1 MPSFSDWY
9 SQQYSA
15 WNRTRRLRA
24 TPYLARTDTNT
35 SRRATALAAGTDNP
49 PPTTTGVEAV
59 STEPQT
65 EKRQETL
72 FGPNIGI
79 VSDGPAWAQ
88 SGDTK
93 KGTLSDYLTP
103 EIVRRWVETSKET
116 IQPTTTLQALV
127 NLKRPTLKLSPVT
140 LQPSE
145 DPSEDPANAESHN
158 NHALEFEYDCDAP
171 KCNITVQVIVSNHSS
186 LSENLDRITV
196 YESSTEGGFG
206 RLLTL
211 EDGAT
216 IELGRFEHMGHG
228 VPVADAEKTPKAD
241 KAVVTT
247 EVSEVS
253 EAPTQTIVTTPA
265 PTLENQENARRRR
278 FAALH
283 FRRRA
288 QNQSVSGPALAVLD
302 NDAAAATEEGVRIA
316 IRLVALDELGKEL
329 SSVNRQM
336 TYLHVIRFGP
346 QVPDGE
352 DNRPWVVKVVKREA
366 TIGSHT
372 FHLHEIYGLS
382 STSTSVQ
389 PTTAPDATPIAAHT
403 YPPTVPVPPTEDE
416 PSSECLVC
424 LSSPREVVLLP
435 CRHLVACKECAINMV
450 EFGAGG
456 AITHAEEP
464 ATTAEAQPAETA
476 EAPPTADDSVPPA
489 SAGEEISV
497 PAETTTRDGEADHLS
512 NPPATDASQAPVE
525 PVGDSTPEASSS
537 PPPPMASAMPAQAT
551 PNVHPIAPVPPN
563 PRRKRRAKGWFC
575 PVCRQRKS
583 FSFRISPSL
592 SPSFLPPSCLFTLIR
607 SDFRVRFLT
616 PILSQRTHP
625 CCGSR
630 PLLRRWRTLK
640 KANVSRRRL
649 LTTRWLIPPPPIKP
663 PLGSPQR
670 QSRRPR
676 SRRSRLRARCARYS
690 CRDCSVAPLMP
701 RPLFDLA

>member
-9 SQQYSA
+9 SQQYAA

-35 SRRATALAAGTDNP
+35 SRRATAIATGTENP
-49 PPTTTGVEAV
+49 PSTTTGVEAV

-79 VSDGPAWAQ
+79 VGDGPAWAQ
-88 SGDTK
+88 SEDAK

-103 EIVRRWVETSKET
+103 EIVKRWVETSKDT

-145 DPSEDPANAESHN
+145 DPSEDPTNAESHN

-171 KCNITVQVIVSNHSS
+171 KCSITVQVIVSNHSS
-186 LSENLDRITV
+186 PSENLDRINV
-196 YESSTEGGFG
+196 YEAVTEGGFG
-206 RLLTL
+206 RFLTL
-211 EDGAT
+211 EDGAM
-216 IELGRFEHMGHG
+216 IELGRFEHMGQG
-228 VPVADAEKTPKAD
+228 SPVVDAEKTPKAD
-241 KAVVTT
+241 KTVVTT

-253 EAPTQTIVTTPA
+253 DAPTQVVVTPTPA
-265 PTLENQENARRRR
+265 PTLENQENARKRR
-278 FAALH
+278 FVALH

-288 QNQSVSGPALAVLD
+288 ENQSVSGPALAVLD

-329 SSVNRQM
+329 SV
-336 TYLHVIRFGP
+336 Y
-346 QVPDGE
+346 GE

-366 TIGSHT
+366 TASTCPSFTRIGSHT

-389 PTTAPDATPIAAHT
+389 PTAPDATPVAAHT
-403 YPPTVPVPPTEDE
+403 YPPTVPVPPAEDE

-464 ATTAEAQPAETA
+464 ATTAETQPAEAT
-476 EAPPTADDSVPPA
+476 EAPATVDDSAPLA
-489 SAGEEISV
+489 STGEEEEASG
-497 PAETTTRDGEADHLS
+497 PAAAATGGGEADHPS
-512 NPPATDASQAPVE
+512 NPPATDTLVE
-525 PVGDSTPEASSS
+525 PIGDSSPETSS
-537 PPPPMASAMPAQAT
+537 PPPPTASATPAQAT
-551 PNVHPIAPVPPN
+551 PNVLPIAPVPSN

-575 PVCRQRKS
+575 PVCRQPYTS
-583 FSFRISPSL
+583 LLRITTT
-592 SPSFLPPSCLFTLIR
+592 PPTMEDTEEGKRVSTSTIDHPLANTAPIDQAAATARTRASARGGGAYAFTL
-607 SDFRVRFLT
+607 
-616 PILSQRTHP
+616 
-625 CCGSR
+625 
-630 PLLRRWRTLK
+630 
-640 KANVSRRRL
+640 
-649 LTTRWLIPPPPIKP
+649 
-663 PLGSPQR
+663 
-670 QSRRPR
+670 
-676 SRRSRLRARCARYS
+676 
-690 CRDCSVAPLMP
+690 VAPGVPAETTASHHRCLVP
-701 RPLFDLA
+701 CLI

>member
-9 SQQYSA
+9 SQQYGA

-35 SRRATALAAGTDNP
+35 SRRATALAT
-49 PPTTTGVEAV
+49 V

-65 EKRQETL
+65 EKRPETL

-88 SGDTK
+88 SEDAK
-93 KGTLSDYLTP
+93 KGTPSDYLTP
-103 EIVRRWVETSKET
+103 EIVRRWVETSKDT

-145 DPSEDPANAESHN
+145 DSSEDPANAESHN

-171 KCNITVQVIVSNHSS
+171 KCSITVQVIDSNHSS
-186 LSENLDRITV
+186 PSENLDRITV
-196 YESSTEGGFG
+196 YEAVTEGGFG

-216 IELGRFEHMGHG
+216 IELGRFEHIGQG
-228 VPVADAEKTPKAD
+228 SPVADADKIPKAD
-241 KAVVTT
+241 KTVVMT

-253 EAPTQTIVTTPA
+253 EGPTQTIVSPAPA
-265 PTLENQENARRRR
+265 PTFENQENARKRR
-278 FAALH
+278 FVALH

-346 QVPDGE
+346 LVTDGE

-382 STSTSVQ
+382 STSTSAQ
-389 PTTAPDATPIAAHT
+389 PTTAPDATPIVAHT
-403 YPPTVPVPPTEDE
+403 YPPTVPVPPAEDE

-464 ATTAEAQPAETA
+464 ATTAEAQTA
-476 EAPPTADDSVPPA
+476 EAADMPPTVDDSAPPA
-489 SAGEEISV
+489 STGDEASG
-497 PAETTTRDGEADHLS
+497 PAAAATGGDQADHPS
-512 NPPATDASQAPVE
+512 NPPATDALVE
-525 PVGDSTPEASSS
+525 PVGDSSPESSSS
-537 PPPPMASAMPAQAT
+537 PPPPTASATSAQAT
-551 PNVHPIAPVPPN
+551 PNVLPIAPVPPN

-575 PVCRQRKS
+575 PYTS
-583 FSFRISPSL
+583 
-592 SPSFLPPSCLFTLIR
+592 
-607 SDFRVRFLT
+607 
-616 PILSQRTHP
+616 
-625 CCGSR
+625 
-630 PLLRRWRTLK
+630 LLRITTTPPTMEDTKEGKR
-640 KANVSRRRL
+640 
-649 LTTRWLIPPPPIKP
+649 TTRWRIPLPPIKP
-663 PLGSPQR
+663 PLWH
-670 QSRRPR
+670 QSQCPRRR
-676 SRRSRLRARCARYS
+676 RLRLHARCARCS
-690 CRDCSVAPLMP
+690 CRDYSVAPPMP
-701 RPLFDLA
+701 PPLFDLAQSFNVFGEGSSP

>member
-9 SQQYSA
+9 SQQYAA

-35 SRRATALAAGTDNP
+35 SRRATALATGTENQP
-49 PPTTTGVEAV
+49 STTTGVEAV

-65 EKRQETL
+65 EKRPETL

-79 VSDGPAWAQ
+79 VGDGPAWAQ
-88 SGDTK
+88 SEDAK
-93 KGTLSDYLTP
+93 KGSPSDYLTP
-103 EIVRRWVETSKET
+103 EIVKRWVETSKDT

-171 KCNITVQVIVSNHSS
+171 KCSITVQVIVSNHSS
-186 LSENLDRITV
+186 PSENLDRITV
-196 YESSTEGGFG
+196 YEAVTEGGFG

-216 IELGRFEHMGHG
+216 IELGRFEHMGQG
-228 VPVADAEKTPKAD
+228 SPVADADKIPKAN
-241 KAVVTT
+241 KTVVTT

-253 EAPTQTIVTTPA
+253 EGPAQTIVTPAPA
-265 PTLENQENARRRR
+265 PTFENQENARKRR
-278 FAALH
+278 FVALH
-283 FRRRA
+283 FRRRT

-302 NDAAAATEEGVRIA
+302 NDAAAATEEGVRIS

-346 QVPDGE
+346 PVTDGE

-382 STSTSVQ
+382 STSTSAQ
-389 PTTAPDATPIAAHT
+389 PTTAPDATPTVAHT
-403 YPPTVPVPPTEDE
+403 YPPTVPVPPAEDE

-464 ATTAEAQPAETA
+464 TTTAEAQSA
-476 EAPPTADDSVPPA
+476 EAADMPPTVDDSAPPA
-489 SAGEEISV
+489 STGEEASG
-497 PAETTTRDGEADHLS
+497 PAAAATGGDEADDPS
-512 NPPATDASQAPVE
+512 NPPATDALVE
-525 PVGDSTPEASSS
+525 PVGDSSPESSSS
-537 PPPPMASAMPAQAT
+537 PPPPTVSATSAQAT
-551 PNVHPIAPVPPN
+551 PNVLPIAPVPPN

-575 PVCRQRKS
+575 PVCRQPYTS
-583 FSFRISPSL
+583 
-592 SPSFLPPSCLFTLIR
+592 
-607 SDFRVRFLT
+607 
-616 PILSQRTHP
+616 
-625 CCGSR
+625 
-630 PLLRRWRTLK
+630 LLRITTTPPTMEDTKEGKRVSTSTIDHPLANIAPADQTAARSALPEPVPEEAAPTPSRSLRPVFLQRLQRRTTD
-640 KANVSRRRL
+640 AS
-649 LTTRWLIPPPPIKP
+649 
-663 PLGSPQR
+663 SP
-670 QSRRPR
+670 
-676 SRRSRLRARCARYS
+676 
-690 CRDCSVAPLMP
+690 V
-701 RPLFDLA
+701 

>member
-1 MPSFSDWY
+1 MIRSYYLAAD
-9 SQQYSA
+9 SQQYGA

-35 SRRATALAAGTDNP
+35 SRRATALATGTENQP
-49 PPTTTGVEAV
+49 STTTGVEAV

-65 EKRQETL
+65 EKRPETL

-88 SGDTK
+88 SEDAK
-93 KGTLSDYLTP
+93 KGTPSDYLTP
-103 EIVRRWVETSKET
+103 EIVRRWVETSKDT

-145 DPSEDPANAESHN
+145 DPSEDPANTESHN

-171 KCNITVQVIVSNHSS
+171 KCSITVQVIVSNHSS
-186 LSENLDRITV
+186 PSENLDRITV
-196 YESSTEGGFG
+196 YEAVTEGGFG

-216 IELGRFEHMGHG
+216 IELGRFEYMGQG
-228 VPVADAEKTPKAD
+228 SPAVDADKIPKAN
-241 KAVVTT
+241 KTVVTT

-253 EAPTQTIVTTPA
+253 EGPAQTIVTPA
-265 PTLENQENARRRR
+265 PVPTFENQENARKRR
-278 FAALH
+278 FVALH
-283 FRRRA
+283 FRRRV

-346 QVPDGE
+346 PVTDGE

-382 STSTSVQ
+382 STSTSAQ
-389 PTTAPDATPIAAHT
+389 PTTSPDDATPIVAHT
-403 YPPTVPVPPTEDE
+403 YPPTVPVPPAEDE

-464 ATTAEAQPAETA
+464 ATTAEAQPAEAADT
-476 EAPPTADDSVPPA
+476 PPTVDDSAPPA
-489 SAGEEISV
+489 STGEEASACRGQFSGIFFFTAATNDLRHVCAGHPKYTPHCTGS
-497 PAETTTRDGEADHLS
+497 AEPTAQTACKGLVLSSYTSLLRITTTPPTMEDTKEGKRVSTSTMDHPLANTAPADQAAAMAPEPVPEEAAPTPSRSLR
-512 NPPATDASQAPVE
+512 PVFLQRLQRRTTDASSPV
-525 PVGDSTPEASSS
+525 
-537 PPPPMASAMPAQAT
+537 
-551 PNVHPIAPVPPN
+551 
-563 PRRKRRAKGWFC
+563 
-575 PVCRQRKS
+575 
-583 FSFRISPSL
+583 
-592 SPSFLPPSCLFTLIR
+592 
-607 SDFRVRFLT
+607 
-616 PILSQRTHP
+616 
-625 CCGSR
+625 
-630 PLLRRWRTLK
+630 
-640 KANVSRRRL
+640 
-649 LTTRWLIPPPPIKP
+649 
-663 PLGSPQR
+663 
-670 QSRRPR
+670 
-676 SRRSRLRARCARYS
+676 
-690 CRDCSVAPLMP
+690 
-701 RPLFDLA
+701 